1 MQCITTGWDKK
12 HRINYAIE
20 NIECHLN
27 MQMKLQELEFSQK
40 KQNSDN
46 IMSIVTK
53 SNPKLC
59 DDPKLPEL
67 QVYISATGPDF
78 NC

>member
-1 MQCITTGWDKK
+1 
-12 HRINYAIE
+12 
-20 NIECHLN
+20 
-27 MQMKLQELEFSQK
+27 MKLQELEFSQK

-67 QVYISATGPDF
+67 QVYISATRPDF